1 MSSIPSEV
9 ESRSELSQGLLGA
22 GIAVTAWSAGS
33 VLAKGIDMPGLSLAV
48 YRFGVFAAI
57 MAVWM
62 QFKAQPMRWE
72 VMRFATPGGI
82 ALGVNVALFYTAVK
96 LTNVVNATLIGALQP
111 VLVGIVA
118 IMFFGERVRRTDII
132 WSVVALGGVI
142 AVVLA
147 SNSTPEW
154 SAKGDLLSA
163 CAMVMWSMYFIASK
177 SSKKYLTPLEFT
189 AGTSVWAAVICLPLA
204 VIFGQDLSFPSARSW
219 LGLAAMTVVAGIVGH
234 VLMNWSLVR
243 IPLWVGSTFTLFIPV
258 SAALLAWVFLGEALS
273 VAQMLPVAVV
283 IAALAAIVRGQS
295 KSTNDAESL
304 E

>member
-1 MSSIPSEV
+1 MSSISTTSEP
-9 ESRSELSQGLLGA
+9 RSDLSQGLLGA

-33 VLAKGIDMPGLSLAV
+33 VLAKGIDMPGLSLGV
-48 YRFGVFAAI
+48 YRFAIFAVI
-57 MAVWM
+57 MVAWM
-62 QFKAQPMRWE
+62 QFKGRPMRWE
-72 VMRFATPGGI
+72 VMRYATPGGI
-82 ALGVNVALFYTAVK
+82 ALGVNVALFYSAVK

-111 VLVGIVA
+111 VLVGMVA
-118 IMFFGERVRRTDII
+118 IAFFGEKIRKTDII
-132 WSVVALGGVI
+132 WSAIALAGVI

-177 SSKKYLTPLEFT
+177 SSKKHLTPLEFT
-189 AGTSVWAAVICLPLA
+189 AGTSIWAALICLPLA
-204 VIFGQDLSFPSARSW
+204 ITFGQDLSFPSARSW

-258 SAALLAWVFLGEALS
+258 SAALMAWIFLDEALS
-273 VAQMLPVAVV
+273 IAQMTPVLVV

-295 KSTNDAESL
+295 KSVSTAE
-304 E
+304 